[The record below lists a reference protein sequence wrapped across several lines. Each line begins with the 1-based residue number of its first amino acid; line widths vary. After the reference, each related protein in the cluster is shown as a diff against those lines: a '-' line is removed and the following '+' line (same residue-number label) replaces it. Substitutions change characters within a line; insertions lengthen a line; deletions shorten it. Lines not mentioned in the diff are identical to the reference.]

1 MKKVIDIL
9 HLRVDIQG
17 LLNHYHRKSMKGL
30 MRNDDGRLMTDK
42 EVRVELQRHLSL
54 GHTILPMCDNSE
66 DCPDFDYFGGGCP
79 GHGVHYYDDNDNE
92 ISKEEYYSLLKN
104 R

>member
-1 MKKVIDIL
+1 MKQVIAFL
-9 HLRVDIQG
+9 HMGVDIKG

-30 MRNDDGRLMTDK
+30 MLNDDGRLMTDK
-42 EVRVELQRHLSL
+42 EVRAELQRHLSL
-54 GHTILPMCDNSE
+54 GHTILPSCDSK

-92 ISKEEYYSLLKN
+92 ISKEEYDSLLKN